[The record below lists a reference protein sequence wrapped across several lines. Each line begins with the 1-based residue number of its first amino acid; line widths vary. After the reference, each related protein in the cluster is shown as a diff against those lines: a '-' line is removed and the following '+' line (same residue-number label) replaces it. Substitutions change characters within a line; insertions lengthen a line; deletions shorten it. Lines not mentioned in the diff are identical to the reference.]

1 MGGAG
6 AGAGCRGALG
16 NTGGSST
23 GGRGDLKHTE
33 AAEGVTIVW
42 LVGEDGIKD
51 RTEAEV
57 MNEFS
62 EEVAKLGVMLSLLSM
77 RLLTIHL
84 SMST

>member
-23 GGRGDLKHTE
+23 GDRGGLKHSE
-33 AAEGVTIVW
+33 AVEGVAIVW
-42 LVGEDGIKD
+42 LVREDEVRD
-51 RTEAEV
+51 RAEAEV
-57 MNEFS
+57 MKEFS
-62 EEVAKLGVMLSLLSM
+62 VEVAKLGVKLSLLSM